1 MSAETDDS
9 LAALATRALGDLA
22 IGAPALLIWQRTE
35 AARALKRK
43 DDLRDV

>member
-22 IGAPALLIWQRTE
+22 KVFARLPPGAETALIDAIR
-35 AARALKRK
+35 RAKAPC
-43 DDLRDV
+43 

>member
-22 IGAPALLIWQRTE
+22 KVFARLPPGAETALIDAIV
-35 AARALKRK
+35 AAWRIAI
-43 DDLRDV
+43 